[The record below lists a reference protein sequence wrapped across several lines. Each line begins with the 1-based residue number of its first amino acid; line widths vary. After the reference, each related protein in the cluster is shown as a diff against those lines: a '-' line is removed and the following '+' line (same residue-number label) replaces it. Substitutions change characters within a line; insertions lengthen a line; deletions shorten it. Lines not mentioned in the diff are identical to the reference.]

1 MKDKLLQR
9 EIYRKK
15 HFQDGF
21 FIKEF
26 GYEHPHPKTALER
39 LKLFEDIQKYHI
51 FPQSS
56 LIIDTK
62 KITLKQKQILGEKLS
77 SLSAEDAF
85 VMSQP
90 FVRKIKTLWRL
101 GFVHG
106 DINRRNIFCNE
117 GRLGLFDFEPYL
129 VLEKDGVNKLIATDP
144 YICPRDLK
152 ERQLTQSSDMIGFAC
167 FLNWFCFDRA
177 TAPFKFYKLTLKQD
191 PEKHIRDIFLRF
203 T

>member
-1 MKDKLLQR
+1 MKAKFLQR

-26 GYEHPHPKTALER
+26 GYEHPHPKETMER

-56 LIIDTK
+56 LIIETK
-62 KITLKQKQILGEKLS
+62 KIIVKQEQIVGEKLS
-77 SLSAEDAF
+77 RIITEEAF
-85 VMSQP
+85 VLSQP
-90 FVRKIKTLWRL
+90 FVRKIQTLWRL

-129 VLEKDGVNKLIATDP
+129 VLKKDGVNKLIATNP
-144 YICPRDLK
+144 YICPSDL
-152 ERQLTQSSDMIGFAC
+152 RQHQLTQSSDIIGLAC

-177 TAPFKFYKLTLKQD
+177 TAPFKFYKLTLEQD
-191 PEKHIRDIFLRF
+191 PKKLFRILF
-203 T
+203 